1 MKLTQ
6 KALTI
11 AGSSLAALTLSAAV
25 MAHSGFDDDR
35 HQRGYGHHKGG
46 HHQEFDERHMEKRLG
61 KMQRYLELT
70 DAQTE
75 ELKALF
81 EQQNEQRAQHQ
92 PKNNLRSTLMQLR
105 PDAEDYDAQVQQL
118 IEQHQAQVA
127 RHIQTRAA
135 FHKAFY
141 DILEP
146 AQWEKLQEMKE
157 RRHSKW
163 SKPDNKADAS

>member
-35 HQRGYGHHKGG
+35 HQKGYGHHKGG

-75 ELKALF
+75 ALKALF
-81 EQQNEQRAQHQ
+81 EQQHEQRAQQSPQH
-92 PKNNLRSTLMQLR
+92 NLHSALTQLR
-105 PDAEDYDAQVQQL
+105 PDAKDYDAQVQQL

-127 RHIQTRAA
+127 RHIQARAA

-141 DILEP
+141 NILEP

-157 RRHSKW
+157 RRNSKW